1 MFSLFHKQG
10 SMKLSVHIGF
20 LELTACMGC
29 QLGITSFFQEGLM
42 ASKV

>member
-10 SMKLSVHIGF
+10 SMKLSVHMGF
-20 LELTACMGC
+20 LEFTAWMGC
-29 QLGITSFFQEGLM
+29 QLGVTSSLYEVLM